1 MGKLK
6 WRMIVVLCTLSAGPI
21 VADTGKNRSLGGE
34 IIQVKEHVVGTISR
48 IDGKRLRISEDPDP
62 MGCATSGIKMVD
74 IGERTKL
81 FSGDAPISDND
92 LQRGD
97 RVIVDAAH
105 HGEILE
111 AIEVRVL
118 DLAVPDHTH

>member
-1 MGKLK
+1 MGKIK
-6 WRMIVVLCTLSAGPI
+6 WGTIVVLCALSVGSI
-21 VADTGKNRSLGGE
+21 VADEGRQRANAEQELSVNEQITGKIR
-34 IIQVKEHVVGTISR
+34 R

-74 IGERTKL
+74 IVQRTKL
-81 FSGDAPISDND
+81 FRGDAPISDND

-105 HGEILE
+105 HGELFGS
-111 AIEVRVL
+111 
-118 DLAVPDHTH
+118 D